1 MAAQS
6 ESTPSFHYS
15 QIGTALA
22 RRTLFFGAA
31 AGLFAAVYTL
41 TLDNV
46 YQAQAG
52 LLLAPPPVSEA
63 LRTGESVLQENPA
76 AQIGFLMSRPL
87 SVPGYDLLLRNDSIV
102 QALRAKLQELLAK
115 EGGEE
120 DVPLESVRESMSV
133 QTRVMKQTAND
144 IEYAPLMTL
153 VYTAASPALAAEM
166 ANEWAR
172 LAVETSKEISA
183 KGRAGSQ
190 SFLNARFEVVVEEL
204 RKTETGIQEHESAW
218 DLENMPIRLA
228 ELQAQA
234 TNFET
239 EMLTL
244 VPEIERAKAEL
255 SSVETELAG
264 MSETV
269 TLRKAVPDDAYWL
282 MADKE
287 RSSEDSVLETEEV
300 SALFVTLRTQQ
311 SNLQSELAGMIERKD
326 AIAAALEQLKAQN
339 AQLLKDLAEQK
350 RVRAELTRQ
359 ADVYKTQYMRLAEN
373 LEAARFADARTEADL
388 KIAYAAVPPEHKVGP
403 HRSLTVLT
411 AAILGA
417 LVVPLHFLARLSL
430 RRLAAHLD
438 SAAAAQ
444 QPPGA
449 A

>member
-6 ESTPSFHYS
+6 ESAPSFHYS
-15 QIGTALA
+15 RIAAALA

-31 AGLFAAVYTL
+31 VGVFTALYTL

-63 LRTGESVLQENPA
+63 LSAKGAVLPENPA

-115 EGGEE
+115 EGGGD
-120 DVPLESVRESMSV
+120 DVPLESVRKSMSV
-133 QTRVMKQTAND
+133 QTRVLKQTSSD
-144 IEYAPLMTL
+144 IEYAPLISL
-153 VYTAASPALAAEM
+153 VYTAPSPALAAEM

-172 LAVETSKEISA
+172 LSVETSKEISA

-190 SFLNARFEVVVEEL
+190 AFLSARFDAVVEEL
-204 RKTETGIQEHESAW
+204 RQTETSIQEHEAAW
-218 DLENMPIRLA
+218 DLENMGKRLA
-228 ELQAQA
+228 ELQTHA
-234 TNFET
+234 TSFET
-239 EMLTL
+239 ELLTL
-244 VPEIERAKAEL
+244 ATDIEGTRAEL
-255 SSVETELAG
+255 SSVETELTG
-264 MSETV
+264 VGETV
-269 TLRKAVPDDAYWL
+269 TLRKAIPDEAYWL
-282 MADKE
+282 LPDKE
-287 RSSEDSVLETEEV
+287 RSGADRVLETEEIN
-300 SALFVTLRTQQ
+300 ALFVRLQTQK
-311 SNLQSELAGMIERKD
+311 NELQSKLAGMIERKN
-326 AIAAALEQLKAQN
+326 AIAATLEQLNAQN
-339 AQLLKDLAEQK
+339 AQLQEDLAEQK

-359 ADVYKTQYMRLAEN
+359 ANVYTEQYVRLAEN
-373 LEAARFADARTEADL
+373 LEAARLADARTEADL
-388 KIAYAAVPPEHKVGP
+388 KIAYAAIPPEHKVGP

-417 LVVPLHFLARLSL
+417 LVVPLHFLSRLSL

-438 SAAAAQ
+438 STVAGQ
-444 QPPGA
+444 QPSSA